1 MKNNAT
7 KPVRVAA
14 LFLCTVLLFVSA
26 VLAQNSIRLDV
37 DATRAAINIIHVK
50 ETFAAKT
57 GDFDLYY
64 PKWIPGEHSPT
75 GTINDMV
82 NLYITADGKPL
93 KWQRD
98 PVDIFAFHVTNTQPA
113 KQIEVEFDDVS
124 QPGTVATAN
133 LARIKWNRLLMYP
146 RGVKSDDIKVT
157 ASMRVPAGWQ
167 YATALPVTDESGGAV
182 KFGEVNLTAFI
193 DSPAIIGKYFAKVPL
208 SNDPVPV
215 EMDIAGETAESIK
228 YKPETLEGWKNLVK
242 QANLAFGAHHYKS
255 YKFLLTL
262 SDYGG
267 SEGLEHHESSE
278 DGVDTEGLSD
288 QYKLIDLGDLLS
300 HEYTHSW
307 NGKYRRPA
315 SLTTPDFEQPMH
327 GDLLWVYEGLT
338 QYLGHVFPARSG
350 LWTPEVY
357 RDYIAD
363 TYASMDTQTGR
374 KWRPLVD
381 TATSVQITYS
391 SPRAWMNERRR
402 VDYYDEGSLIWLDAD
417 VLIRQKSNGK
427 KSLDDFLHKFHGGPN
442 GDPHVVPYTFDDV
455 VRTLNEVVPYDWRT
469 FFMDRV
475 YNVNKTAP
483 IGGITNGG
491 WKLVYNDTPNVQDSL
506 RGVGPN
512 LMYSIGLIVNAQGA
526 IRDISPDLAAGKA
539 GLAPG
544 MVIKKV
550 NGEDYSYENIHKAV
564 AATKNGPAPIK
575 LEVQN
580 GGDTAT
586 YDISYTGGEKYP
598 HLVRDESKPDYLSAI
613 GKPR

>member
-1 MKNNAT
+1 
-7 KPVRVAA
+7 
-14 LFLCTVLLFVSA
+14 
-26 VLAQNSIRLDV
+26 
-37 DATRAAINIIHVK
+37 
-50 ETFAAKT
+50 
-57 GDFDLYY
+57 
-64 PKWIPGEHSPT
+64 
-75 GTINDMV
+75 
-82 NLYITADGKPL
+82 
-93 KWQRD
+93 
-98 PVDIFAFHVTNTQPA
+98 
-113 KQIEVEFDDVS
+113 
-124 QPGTVATAN
+124 
-133 LARIKWNRLLMYP
+133 
-146 RGVKSDDIKVT
+146 
-157 ASMRVPAGWQ
+157 
-167 YATALPVTDESGGAV
+167 
-182 KFGEVNLTAFI
+182 
-193 DSPAIIGKYFAKVPL
+193 
-208 SNDPVPV
+208 
-215 EMDIAGETAESIK
+215 
-228 YKPETLEGWKNLVK
+228 
-242 QANLAFGAHHYKS
+242 
-255 YKFLLTL
+255 
-262 SDYGG
+262 
-267 SEGLEHHESSE
+267 
-278 DGVDTEGLSD
+278 
-288 QYKLIDLGDLLS
+288 
-300 HEYTHSW
+300 
-307 NGKYRRPA
+307 
-315 SLTTPDFEQPMH
+315 
-327 GDLLWVYEGLT
+327 
-338 QYLGHVFPARSG
+338 
-350 LWTPEVY
+350 
-357 RDYIAD
+357 
-363 TYASMDTQTGR
+363 MDTQTGR

-512 LMYSIGLIVNAQGA
+512 LMYSVGLIVNAQGA

>member
-1 MKNNAT
+1 MKHSA
-7 KPVRVAA
+7 VRPIRVVALFFCAA
-14 LFLCTVLLFVSA
+14 LFFVSA
-26 VLAQNSIRLDV
+26 VFAQNSIKLDI
-37 DATRAAINIIHVK
+37 DASRASINIIHVR
-50 ETFAAKT
+50 ETFAAKS

-98 PVDIFAFHVTNTQPA
+98 HVDMFAFHVTNTQPA
-113 KQIEVEFDDVS
+113 KQIQVEFDDVS
-124 QPGTVATAN
+124 QPNTVATAN

-146 RGVKSDDIKVT
+146 RGVRSDDLRVT
-157 ASMRVPAGWQ
+157 ATMRVPSGWQ
-167 YATALPVTDESGGAV
+167 YATALPVINESVGTV
-182 KFGEVNLTAFI
+182 NFGEVDLTKFI
-193 DSPAIIGKYFAKVPL
+193 DSPAIIGKYFVKIPL

-315 SLTTPDFEQPMH
+315 DLTTPDFEQPMH

-338 QYLGHVFPARSG
+338 QYLGHVFPARAG

-363 TYASMDTQTGR
+363 TYAQMETQSGR
-374 KWRPLVD
+374 NWRPLVD

-442 GDPHVVPYTFDDV
+442 GEPHVVPYTFDDV
-455 VRTLNEVVPYDWRT
+455 VKALNEVLPYDWRT

-475 YNVNKTAP
+475 YNINKTAP
-483 IGGITNGG
+483 MGGITNGG
-491 WKLVYNDTPNVQDSL
+491 WRLVYNDTPNVQDSL

-512 LMYSIGLIVNAQGA
+512 LMYSIGLIVNAQGQ

-544 MVIKKV
+544 LIIKKV
-550 NGEDYSYENIHKAV
+550 NGEDYSYESIHKAV

-575 LEVQN
+575 LEIQN
-580 GGDTAT
+580 SGDTAT
-586 YDISYTGGEKYP
+586 YDLSYTGGEKYP
-598 HLVRDESKPDYLSAI
+598 HLVRDESKRDYLSDIA
-613 GKPR
+613 KAR